1 MTKPG
6 QKSIINSYP
15 DGVYRVTEHKEETS
29 WVNVVHTAVN
39 ATGKKVRDE
48 KEYKDLIHRL
58 SRIEGQVRGIREMVE
73 SDRYCV
79 DILTQVSAIQSA
91 LNSFNK
97 VLLSSHIKSCV
108 VEDIR
113 QGKEGAVDELCKTI
127 QKLMK

>member
-1 MTKPG
+1 MGECCTHC
-6 QKSIINSYP
+6 SEC
-15 DGVYRVTEHKEETS
+15 DR
-29 WVNVVHTAVN
+29 
-39 ATGKKVRDE
+39 KKVRDE

-79 DILTQVSAIQSA
+79 DIQSA

>member
-1 MTKPG
+1 MGECCTHC
-6 QKSIINSYP
+6 SEC
-15 DGVYRVTEHKEETS
+15 DR
-29 WVNVVHTAVN
+29 
-39 ATGKKVRDE
+39 KKVRDE

-73 SDRYCV
+73 SDRYCVDAAPCPV

>member
-1 MTKPG
+1 MGECCTHC
-6 QKSIINSYP
+6 SEC
-15 DGVYRVTEHKEETS
+15 DR
-29 WVNVVHTAVN
+29 
-39 ATGKKVRDE
+39 KKVRDE

-58 SRIEGQVRGIREMVE
+58 SRIEGGIREMVE

>member
-1 MTKPG
+1 MGECCTHC
-6 QKSIINSYP
+6 SEC
-15 DGVYRVTEHKEETS
+15 DR
-29 WVNVVHTAVN
+29 
-39 ATGKKVRDE
+39 KKVRDE

-97 VLLSSHIKSCV
+97 VLLSQPHQILRCGGYPA
-108 VEDIR
+108 
-113 QGKEGAVDELCKTI
+113 GKRRRRG
-127 QKLMK
+127 

>member
-1 MTKPG
+1 MGECCTHC
-6 QKSIINSYP
+6 SEC
-15 DGVYRVTEHKEETS
+15 DR
-29 WVNVVHTAVN
+29 
-39 ATGKKVRDE
+39 KKVRDE

-108 VEDIR
+108 SAASAGRSTGDAHGRRSGENTPY
-113 QGKEGAVDELCKTI
+113 GAAPAA
-127 QKLMK
+127 

>member
-1 MTKPG
+1 MGECCTHC
-6 QKSIINSYP
+6 SEC
-15 DGVYRVTEHKEETS
+15 DR
-29 WVNVVHTAVN
+29 
-39 ATGKKVRDE
+39 KKVRDE

-97 VLLSSHIKSCV
+97 VQHSPMRFPPCV
-108 VEDIR
+108 PSLYIPR
-113 QGKEGAVDELCKTI
+113 LGMNL
-127 QKLMK
+127 

>member
-1 MTKPG
+1 MGECCTHC
-6 QKSIINSYP
+6 SEC
-15 DGVYRVTEHKEETS
+15 DR
-29 WVNVVHTAVN
+29 
-39 ATGKKVRDE
+39 KKVRDE

-97 VLLSSHIKSCV
+97 VLFPATSNPALWRISGREKKAPWMSSAKPS
-108 VEDIR
+108 R
-113 QGKEGAVDELCKTI
+113 S
-127 QKLMK
+127 

>member
-1 MTKPG
+1 MGECCTHC
-6 QKSIINSYP
+6 SEC
-15 DGVYRVTEHKEETS
+15 DR
-29 WVNVVHTAVN
+29 
-39 ATGKKVRDE
+39 KKVRDE

-97 VLLSSHIKSCV
+97 VLLSSHNQILRCGGYPA
-108 VEDIR
+108 
-113 QGKEGAVDELCKTI
+113 GKRRRRG
-127 QKLMK
+127 

>member
-1 MTKPG
+1 MGECCTHC
-6 QKSIINSYP
+6 SEC
-15 DGVYRVTEHKEETS
+15 DR
-29 WVNVVHTAVN
+29 
-39 ATGKKVRDE
+39 KKVRDE

-113 QGKEGAVDELCKTI
+113 QKKSKLLCIRAGRKWLLHAAMYRKKGKKP
-127 QKLMK
+127 

>member
-1 MTKPG
+1 MGECCTHC
-6 QKSIINSYP
+6 SEC
-15 DGVYRVTEHKEETS
+15 DR
-29 WVNVVHTAVN
+29 
-39 ATGKKVRDE
+39 KKVRDE

-113 QGKEGAVDELCKTI
+113 QGQEGAVDELCKTI